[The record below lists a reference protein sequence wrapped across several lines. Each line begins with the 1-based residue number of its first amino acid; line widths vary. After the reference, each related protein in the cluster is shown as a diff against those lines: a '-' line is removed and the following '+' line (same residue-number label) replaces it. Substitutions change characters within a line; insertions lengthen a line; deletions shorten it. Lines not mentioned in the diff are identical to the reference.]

1 MPLYSSTRSFKYSGP
16 HQFPYSEVSFPSSS
30 RLLYL
35 AILSLWEMRVL
46 SLSKIPAVVAPLSTS
61 SSLPALPLLTKLSSR
76 HWHLTS
82 NQHSIHPTRQFTSAP
97 LVRMSFSNTNVPAD
111 KPADPYKATNLTN
124 PDLKEKVQDLV
135 SFMESCKFGMMTTR
149 IESTGLLTSR
159 CMALAA
165 KVGPPCSH
173 THNKCRLRKP
183 EANSLLYYR
192 KEAASTYFST
202 PTPSPA
208 KPMTSSPNPRSTSP
222 S

>member
-1 MPLYSSTRSFKYSGP
+1 
-16 HQFPYSEVSFPSSS
+16 
-30 RLLYL
+30 
-35 AILSLWEMRVL
+35 MRVL

-61 SSLPALPLLTKLSSR
+61 SSLSALPLLTKPSSR
-76 HWHLTS
+76 LWHPTS
-82 NQHSIHPTRQFTSAP
+82 NLHSKHPIRQLTSAP

-135 SFMESCKFGMMTTR
+135 SFIESCKFGMMTTR

-165 KVGPPCSH
+165 KVGPRSH
-173 THNKCRLRKP
+173 SKCRLRES
-183 EANSLLYYR
+183 EADSLLYAR
-192 KEAASTYFST
+192 KEAALTYFST
-202 PTPSPA
+202 PTPNPV
-208 KPMTSSPNPRSTSP
+208 KPTTSNPSPRSTSP